1 MFMFYRAFAEK
12 FLNTLNQAQI
22 GSLELTTP
30 DGQIRSFGGK
40 LNGSTAS
47 MIVNDWRT
55 FTAFAAKG
63 DTGLAE
69 AYRDGWWDSED
80 ICAVFLFGLENEEYL
95 KPVFH
100 GGGFANLSMNVLY
113 ALRQNTL
120 RGSRKNIQAHYDL
133 GNDFYSLW
141 LDPSMTYSS
150 ALYLNDNE
158 DLTKAQNNK
167 YDRMINR
174 FENFSGDLLEV
185 GCGWGGFAQ
194 RAAERRDCDYR
205 LKGITLSHEQHDYA
219 KVRLGNRANIVLE
232 DYRHQTGKYDN
243 IVSIEMFE
251 AVGEKFWPTY
261 FNKLQSLLG
270 QNGQAMIQTITINDE
285 HFERYK
291 KGGDMI
297 RNYIFPGGMLPSP
310 EKFKQNAQNSDL
322 RVVDEFSFGQDYATT
337 MLEWL
342 KRFDANEKE
351 IRALG
356 YDDKFIRLWRFY
368 LGVCYA
374 AFKVERINVMHME
387 LRHA

>member
-1 MFMFYRAFAEK
+1 MFYKAFADK
-12 FLNTLNQAQI
+12 ILKTLDSAQK
-22 GSLELTTP
+22 GSLHLTTP
-30 DGQIRSFGGK
+30 DGDTRVFGGA
-40 LNGSTAS
+40 LNGPNARMT
-47 MIVNDWRT
+47 IKDWRT
-55 FTAFAAKG
+55 FTVFATKG

-69 AYRDGWWDSED
+69 AYRDGWWDSDD
-80 ICAVFLFGLENEEYL
+80 ICAVFLFGLQNENYL

-100 GGGFANLSMNVLY
+100 GGGFANLTMRVFN

-141 LDPSMTYSS
+141 LDPGMTYSS
-150 ALYLNDNE
+150 ALYLNDND
-158 DLTKAQNNK
+158 DLTTAQNNK
-167 YDRMINR
+167 YDRLIDR
-174 FENFSGDLLEV
+174 FDRPDGDLLEV

-194 RAAERRDCDYR
+194 RVADRRDCDYR
-205 LKGITLSHEQHDYA
+205 LKGITLSNEQHDYA
-219 KVRLGNRANIVLE
+219 KIRLGGRADIVLE
-232 DYRHQTGKYDN
+232 DYRHQTGQYDN

-261 FNKLQSLLG
+261 FDKLQSLLSHK
-270 QNGQAMIQTITINDE
+270 GQAMIQTITINDE

-310 EKFKQNAQNSDL
+310 EKFKQYAGTSNL
-322 RVVDEFSFGQDYATT
+322 RVVDEFAFGQDYAAT

-342 KRFDANEKE
+342 NRFDQNKQA
-351 IRALG
+351 ILALG
-356 YDDKFIRLWRFY
+356 YNEKFIRMWRFY
-368 LGVCYA
+368 LAVCYA

>member
-1 MFMFYRAFAEK
+1 MFYRAFADK
-12 FLNTLNQAQI
+12 ILKVLDKSQI
-22 GSLELTTP
+22 GTLTMTTP
-30 DGQIRSFGGK
+30 DGRTRIFGGNLIGPK
-40 LNGSTAS
+40 AC
-47 MIVNDWRT
+47 MKVKDWRT
-55 FTAFAAKG
+55 FSIFTAKG

-69 AYRDGWWDSED
+69 AYRDGWWDSDD
-80 ICAVFLFGLENEEYL
+80 ICSVFLFGLQNEEYL

-100 GGGFANLSMNVLY
+100 GGCFSNLTMSVFN

-158 DLTKAQNNK
+158 DLTTAQNNK
-167 YDRMINR
+167 YDRLIDR
-174 FENFSGDLLEV
+174 FESPCGDLLEV

-194 RAAERRDCDYR
+194 RVADRRDCDYR
-205 LKGITLSHEQHDYA
+205 LKGITLSNEQHDYA
-219 KVRLGNRANIVLE
+219 KVRLGERANIVLE
-232 DYRHQTGKYDN
+232 DYRHQTGQYDN

-261 FNKLQSLLG
+261 FEKLQSLLS
-270 QNGQAMIQTITINDE
+270 QNGQAMIQTITINNE
-285 HFERYK
+285 HFERYR

-310 EKFKQNAQNSDL
+310 EKFKQNAQQSNL
-322 RVVDEFSFGQDYATT
+322 RVVDEFAFGQDYATT

-342 KRFDANEKE
+342 NRFDQNKHA
-351 IRALG
+351 ILALG
-356 YDDKFIRLWRFY
+356 YDEKFIRMWRFY
-368 LGVCYA
+368 LAVCYA

>member
-1 MFMFYRAFAEK
+1 MFNKAFADK
-12 FLNTLNQAQI
+12 ILRTLERAQK
-22 GSLELTTP
+22 GALHLTTP
-30 DGQIRSFGGK
+30 DGKTRSFGG
-40 LNGSTAS
+40 NIPGAS
-47 MIVNDWRT
+47 AQMTIKDWRT

-69 AYRDGWWDSED
+69 AYRDGWWYSDD
-80 ICAVFLFGLENEEYL
+80 ICSVFLFGLENEEYL

-100 GGGFANLSMNVLY
+100 GGSFANLTMSVFN

-158 DLTKAQNNK
+158 DLKTAQNNK
-167 YDRMINR
+167 YDRMIDR
-174 FENFSGDLLEV
+174 FDRFDGDMLEV

-194 RAAERRDCDYR
+194 RVADRRDCDYR
-205 LKGITLSHEQHDYA
+205 LKGITLSNEQHDYA
-219 KVRLGNRANIVLE
+219 KVRLGERANIVLE
-232 DYRHQTGKYDN
+232 DYRHQTGQYDN

-261 FNKLQSLLG
+261 FEKLQSLLS

-310 EKFKQNAQNSDL
+310 EKFKHNAEQSNL
-322 RVVDEFSFGQDYATT
+322 RVVDEFAFGQDYATT

-342 KRFDANEKE
+342 NRFDENKQA
-351 IRALG
+351 ILTLG
-356 YDDKFIRLWRFY
+356 YDEKFIRMWRFY
-368 LGVCYA
+368 LAVCYA

>member
-1 MFMFYRAFAEK
+1 MFYKTFADRILKAFNK
-12 FLNTLNQAQI
+12 AQK
-22 GSLELTTP
+22 GTFTLTTP
-30 DGQIRSFGGK
+30 DGQTRIFGGGLK
-40 LNGSTAS
+40 GASAS
-47 MIVNDWRT
+47 MTVKDWRT
-55 FTAFAAKG
+55 FTVFAAKG

-69 AYRDGWWDSED
+69 AYRDGWWDSDD

-100 GGGFANLSMNVLY
+100 GGGFSNLTMSVFN

-158 DLTKAQNNK
+158 DLTSAQNNK
-167 YDRMINR
+167 YDRLIDR
-174 FENFSGDLLEV
+174 FESPCGDLLEV

-194 RAAERRDCDYR
+194 RVADRRDCDYR
-205 LKGITLSHEQHDYA
+205 LKGITLSNEQHDYA
-219 KVRLGNRANIVLE
+219 KVRLGERASIVLE
-232 DYRHQTGKYDN
+232 DYRHQTGHYDN

-261 FNKLQSLLG
+261 FDKLHSLLSHK
-270 QNGQAMIQTITINDE
+270 GQAMIQTITINDE
-285 HFERYK
+285 HFERYR

-310 EKFKQNAQNSDL
+310 EKFKQNAEQSNL
-322 RVVDEFSFGQDYATT
+322 RVVDEFAFGQDYAST

-342 KRFDANEKE
+342 NRFDQNKHA
-351 IRALG
+351 ILALG
-356 YDDKFIRLWRFY
+356 YDEKFIRMWRFY
-368 LGVCYA
+368 LAVCYA